1 MPQQS
6 TGLSAS
12 DRPRLPNPLGGERR
26 VWIWRGQR
34 IAYVERPPLK
44 SAAAVQPPA
53 EPIVFIHSIH
63 AAAWSAEWRNT
74 MPAMHE
80 QHAYALDLL
89 GFGASDR
96 PAVHYTAQLYL
107 QLIHDFLVEVVGEPA
122 LLVGSSLGA
131 TYAIALAAD
140 HPHLVRGVVAIGPAG
155 VSRLIHQGGA
165 GFGAIETLFRAPA
178 LGRLFFSALVSRPS
192 IRFFLKD
199 IYAFGLDTTAEE
211 LYWLSANLPNARYA
225 PAAFVGMQLNWDIR
239 ERIAHVE
246 CPLLIAWGTEA
257 SQTPYREAKQV
268 LARAPHAEFAAFPSG
283 DLPHEEAAEQFVAVL
298 REFAAKTV
306 GVESAS

>member
-1 MPQQS
+1 MPQQH
-6 TGLSAS
+6 TMGGPSAS
-12 DRPRLPNPLGGERR
+12 PSRRLPNPLGGERR
-26 VWIWRGQR
+26 EWIWRGQR
-34 IAYVERPPLK
+34 IAYVERAPLHR
-44 SAAAVQPPA
+44 APVGPTAA
-53 EPIVFIHSIH
+53 EPLVFIHSIH

-74 MPAMHE
+74 MPAMHG
-80 QHAYALDLL
+80 HHCYALDLL

-122 LLVGSSLGA
+122 LLVGSSLGG

-178 LGRLFFSALVSRPS
+178 LGRVFFSALVSRPS

-199 IYAFGLDTTAEE
+199 IYAFGLDKTAEE
-211 LYWLSANLPNARYA
+211 LYWLSANQPNARYA

-239 ERIAHVE
+239 ERLAHVD

-257 SQTPYREAKQV
+257 SQTPYKEAKQV

-298 REFAAKTV
+298 KEFAARTIV
-306 GVESAS
+306 GV